1 MQTVVRVVGA
11 LFLATYPVIVYLGI
25 TNWGPRAVAVLLL
38 SVLVPMLAIRYRTRT
53 SEHLWG
59 VVRVP
64 LAVLAVLVLAALMN
78 DHRLVLALPV
88 LVNAILLLHFA
99 GSLVG
104 PVPLVERLARLEQPE
119 LSPSEVRYCRSVTW
133 LWVSFFVVNG
143 VLAGILAVTGPL
155 SLWAV
160 YTGFVSYLL
169 IGLVFTG
176 EFIVRRAR
184 FRGFGNGVHD
194 RLLKWILP
202 EAAART
208 GSTDQRW

>member
-1 MQTVVRVVGA
+1 MRKVLRVLGS
-11 LFLATYPVIVYLGI
+11 LFLATYPVIVYFGI
-25 TNWGPRAVAVLLL
+25 THWNPRAVALLL
-38 SVLVPMLAIRYRTRT
+38 SLVLVAMLPIRYRNRGRK
-53 SEHLWG
+53 HLWA
-59 VVRVP
+59 VVQVP
-64 LAVLAVLVLAALMN
+64 LAVLALLILAALMN
-78 DHRLVLALPV
+78 DRRLVLALPV
-88 LVNAILLLHFA
+88 LVNAVLLLHFA

-143 VLAGILAVTGPL
+143 LVAGVLAVTGPL

-160 YTGFVSYLL
+160 YTGLVSYLL

-184 FRGFGNGVHD
+184 FRSFGNGLHD
-194 RLLKWILP
+194 RLLKRILP
-202 EAAART
+202 D
-208 GSTDQRW
+208 G

>member
-1 MQTVVRVVGA
+1 MQTVLRVVGA
-11 LFLATYPVIVYLGI
+11 LFLATYPVMVYLGI
-25 TNWGPRAVAVLLL
+25 TNWSPRAVAVFL
-38 SVLVPMLAIRYRTRT
+38 SLVLAPMLAIRYRTRS
-53 SEHLWG
+53 SEHLWA

-64 LAVLAVLVLAALMN
+64 LAVLAVLVLAALM
-78 DHRLVLALPV
+78 DDRRLILALPV
-88 LVNAILLLHFA
+88 LVNAVLLLHFA

-104 PVPLVERLARLEQPE
+104 PVPVVERLARLEQPE

-143 VLAGILAVTGPL
+143 LVAGVLALTGPL

-160 YTGFVSYLL
+160 YTGLVSYLL

-176 EFIVRRAR
+176 EFVVRRAR
-184 FRGFGNGVHD
+184 FRRFGNGLHD
-194 RLLKWILP
+194 RLLKRILP

-208 GSTDQRW
+208 GPTEGRG

>member
-1 MQTVVRVVGA
+1 MRKVLRVLGS
-11 LFLATYPVIVYLGI
+11 LFLATYPVIVYFGI
-25 TNWGPRAVAVLLL
+25 THWNPRAVALLL
-38 SVLVPMLAIRYRTRT
+38 SLVLVAMLPIRYRNGGRK
-53 SEHLWG
+53 HLWA
-59 VVRVP
+59 VVQVP
-64 LAVLAVLVLAALMN
+64 LAVLALLILAAFLN
-78 DHRLVLALPV
+78 DRRLVLALPV
-88 LVNAILLLHFA
+88 LVNAVLLLHFA

-143 VLAGILAVTGPL
+143 LVAGVLAVTGPL

-160 YTGFVSYLL
+160 YTGLVSYLL

-184 FRGFGNGVHD
+184 FRSFGNGLHD
-194 RLLKWILP
+194 RLLKRILP
-202 EAAART
+202 D
-208 GSTDQRW
+208 G